1 MHAFSRGSALFAAGL
16 LAAVFA
22 PASPDA
28 VRQFHRTLPLSADGR
43 LSISTYKG
51 SITVTPWDR
60 AEADITAR
68 VEADGTDSDADE
80 KVARTEVRIDGG
92 GDSVRV
98 KSDYDKVRE
107 RGFLGIFTF
116 SHGTL
121 PFVHYTIHMPATAR
135 LDIDDYK
142 STTRVTGLR
151 ADLKLHTYK
160 GEVVVEGLDGAA
172 HVDTYKGDVRISFNR
187 YSHASRFETY
197 KGTFEVRLPRD
208 SRFELDADGG
218 RRGEVDTDFAVAVHS
233 GRRGGEHSRGSVNG
247 GGPSLRFESSRG
259 SLRLHGI

>member
-1 MHAFSRGSALFAAGL
+1 MHALSRSSALFAAGL

-22 PASPDA
+22 PASPA
-28 VRQFHRTLPLSADGR
+28 PTREFHRTLPLAADGR

-60 AEADITAR
+60 AEAEIAAR

-80 KVARTEVRIDGG
+80 KVAQTEVRIDGG
-92 GDSVRV
+92 GGSVRI

-107 RGFLGIFTF
+107 RGFLGIFSF
-116 SHGTL
+116 SHGSL

-142 STTRVTGLR
+142 STTKVTGLR

-160 GEVVVEGLDGAA
+160 GEVVVDGLDGAA
-172 HVDTYKGDVRISFNR
+172 DVDTYKGDVRISFNR

-197 KGTFEVRLPRD
+197 KGSFEVRLPRD

-218 RRGEVDTDFAVAVHS
+218 RRGEVDTDFAVAVRT
-233 GRRGGEHSRGSVNG
+233 GRHGMHSRGSVNG

-259 SLRLHGI
+259 TLRLRGI